1 MRGVSMERA
10 HSVGKRKSRA
20 KEVLEFWEH
29 RAGRKLSS
37 GEASEMQANVEGM
50 MALLAQWD
58 RADRAAMRRKKNHD
72 APKD

>member
-1 MRGVSMERA
+1 METAR
-10 HSVGKRKSRA
+10 SVGKKTSRA
-20 KEVLEFWEH
+20 KEVLAFWER

-37 GEASEMQANVEGM
+37 RDASEMQSNVEGV

-58 RADRAAMRRKKNHD
+58 RADRAATRRKKNHD